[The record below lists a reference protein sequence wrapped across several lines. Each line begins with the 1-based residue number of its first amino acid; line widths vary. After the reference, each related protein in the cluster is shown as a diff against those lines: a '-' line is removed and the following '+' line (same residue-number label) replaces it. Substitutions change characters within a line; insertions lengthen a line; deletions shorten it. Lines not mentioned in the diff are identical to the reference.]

1 MGSSASSLRYD
12 SAQVSILPQF
22 VPFVKCVT
30 VSQVEA
36 LGEKLRAT
44 TKTAFCTLEEF
55 QDLMGL
61 GPHLDVYLRYLF
73 GSLKTTP
80 TSTKVHVMD
89 FLAAMAVCTSTS
101 ASVTDKLDLLCTLF
115 THKTAQCLN
124 ECDIAILFLC
134 TINGLKKVTVGLE
147 YTWSATGRS
156 TRDIAS
162 DLTARCCLDMVDGQ
176 QVTKPSLSRTEFIAW
191 CLMHKPVEYML
202 RHFIPGDILNPST
215 SSLAQASPYY
225 GKLAKQA
232 KLYATLLDEISPSEN
247 QRIESLVQAT
257 ATVKIQAMWKRH
269 VARQVAHD
277 KRAAKRSTLN
287 GAANTIQAYAKKKM
301 NFVALMQRA
310 AVERMAL
317 NGALLTF
324 GSGIGVGAETTQQTN
339 GGGRLRGADMVAEL
353 KLRGVRSRNVFA
365 SSSCTFVDTDQGWMM
380 WGQCLPMLNVE
391 THETSFVHTIPR
403 HIDLKIDIASVACG
417 RGHCLILDTASM
429 VHSWGWNDHGQTG
442 GMITTTQLSLKSTR
456 HGSAGGFCAR
466 NGGQSYKSYYD
477 ERTGHVVEYLDW
489 PVKLPYFTGDMEQD
503 ALPIQIRQIAAGEF
517 FSMALST
524 DGTVF
529 SWGEGSDGQLGHG
542 LDCPFEVGYVETR
555 LAHSA
560 FTFVHEPRAVA
571 DLAHVQAIAACG
583 NRSIALTADQRVF
596 EWGDWKRMLGEQTE
610 PAFRPVERQGVQ
622 GLGVC
627 KVAIGAEHTIAEG
640 ASVWLELPQRDSF
653 ACFVMMAAHACSIAS
668 MKARFTKGETVQV
681 VTLGIPFDD
690 FEDDQSDLPQPV
702 TLSRVDSMDSV
713 EMEKAI
719 SSLLDQL
726 WVNRAHEFVPTLDRM
741 KAQHPSLQSLQ
752 WPVAVKTGTCHYDD
766 IVDEL
771 MIDISGRMV
780 CLDVCP
786 PEGYYM
792 ELIAGDSV
800 VLEIP
805 TCPTST
811 CRRLT
816 NRGIWCP
823 LIDVSTQLMALQD
836 AGAVAV
842 VVGFDILDTAPF
854 VVELP
859 VDEGLYIPVLLLDMP
874 RYHQVQ
880 SAVASLNG
888 PLHMEARLF
897 HRGDNTPRLIRAALQ
912 HGAIG
917 VLLHQRAPTGPV
929 SAYEGDVSTGD
940 ACIYPHPFDT
950 DDAPVVGMV
959 SHQHGHVLRLATHLD
974 ESNHMVVTGQFYA
987 WGCAANGRLG
997 CTTQLT
1003 DGYDARTDTAY
1014 QCATLPVVVPA
1025 LCGRDI
1031 ADVVCGSAHSMART
1045 TSGRVFTWGRGSA
1058 GQLGHRDTQ
1067 DKAVPTLVTR
1077 LGYEVVVEMAANDM
1091 CSTVVC
1097 ESLPTD
1103 RYDQRRK
1110 EILLLKAAKM
1120 NGYD

>member
-1 MGSSASSLRYD
+1 
-12 SAQVSILPQF
+12 
-22 VPFVKCVT
+22 
-30 VSQVEA
+30 
-36 LGEKLRAT
+36 
-44 TKTAFCTLEEF
+44 
-55 QDLMGL
+55 
-61 GPHLDVYLRYLF
+61 
-73 GSLKTTP
+73 
-80 TSTKVHVMD
+80 
-89 FLAAMAVCTSTS
+89 
-101 ASVTDKLDLLCTLF
+101 
-115 THKTAQCLN
+115 
-124 ECDIAILFLC
+124 
-134 TINGLKKVTVGLE
+134 
-147 YTWSATGRS
+147 
-156 TRDIAS
+156 
-162 DLTARCCLDMVDGQ
+162 
-176 QVTKPSLSRTEFIAW
+176 
-191 CLMHKPVEYML
+191 
-202 RHFIPGDILNPST
+202 
-215 SSLAQASPYY
+215 
-225 GKLAKQA
+225 
-232 KLYATLLDEISPSEN
+232 
-247 QRIESLVQAT
+247 
-257 ATVKIQAMWKRH
+257 
-269 VARQVAHD
+269 
-277 KRAAKRSTLN
+277 
-287 GAANTIQAYAKKKM
+287 
-301 NFVALMQRA
+301 
-310 AVERMAL
+310 
-317 NGALLTF
+317 
-324 GSGIGVGAETTQQTN
+324 
-339 GGGRLRGADMVAEL
+339 
-353 KLRGVRSRNVFA
+353 
-365 SSSCTFVDTDQGWMM
+365 
-380 WGQCLPMLNVE
+380 
-391 THETSFVHTIPR
+391 
-403 HIDLKIDIASVACG
+403 
-417 RGHCLILDTASM
+417 
-429 VHSWGWNDHGQTG
+429 
-442 GMITTTQLSLKSTR
+442 
-456 HGSAGGFCAR
+456 
-466 NGGQSYKSYYD
+466 
-477 ERTGHVVEYLDW
+477 
-489 PVKLPYFTGDMEQD
+489 
-503 ALPIQIRQIAAGEF
+503 
-517 FSMALST
+517 
-524 DGTVF
+524 
-529 SWGEGSDGQLGHG
+529 
-542 LDCPFEVGYVETR
+542 
-555 LAHSA
+555 
-560 FTFVHEPRAVA
+560 
-571 DLAHVQAIAACG
+571 
-583 NRSIALTADQRVF
+583 
-596 EWGDWKRMLGEQTE
+596 
-610 PAFRPVERQGVQ
+610 
-622 GLGVC
+622 
-627 KVAIGAEHTIAEG
+627 
-640 ASVWLELPQRDSF
+640 
-653 ACFVMMAAHACSIAS
+653 
-668 MKARFTKGETVQV
+668 
-681 VTLGIPFDD
+681 
-690 FEDDQSDLPQPV
+690 
-702 TLSRVDSMDSV
+702 
-713 EMEKAI
+713 
-719 SSLLDQL
+719 
-726 WVNRAHEFVPTLDRM
+726 
-741 KAQHPSLQSLQ
+741 
-752 WPVAVKTGTCHYDD
+752 
-766 IVDEL
+766 
-771 MIDISGRMV
+771 MV

-800 VLEIP
+800 VLEVP

-823 LIDVSTQLMALQD
+823 LIDVSTQRSPLSSALENQIALVRFTPADLAMKPALLRQDNVVDCITSSLAQKVMALQD

-974 ESNHMVVTGQFYA
+974 ETNHMVVTARFHVKDRGQFYA

-1077 LGYEVVVEMAANDM
+1077 LGYEVVVEMAANDI